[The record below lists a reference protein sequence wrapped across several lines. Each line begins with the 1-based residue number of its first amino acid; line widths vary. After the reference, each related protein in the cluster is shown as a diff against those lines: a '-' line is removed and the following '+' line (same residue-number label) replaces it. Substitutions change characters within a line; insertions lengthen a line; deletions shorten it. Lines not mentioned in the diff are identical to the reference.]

1 MCGRIALYS
10 DPDQLARIFDAVAAA
25 SRNPSGLPSYNIG
38 PSRSVLGLVVASA
51 ATGGPGGLAAPPGPG
66 ATVAT
71 AGVDAVGSGAA
82 PRRVI
87 EQFRWGLVPSWARD
101 PSIGNRL
108 FNARGETVAKKPSF
122 RSAFAA
128 RRTAVLADGFYEW
141 AAVPGGRKQAYFL
154 RRADGMPLALAG
166 LWEHWSPAGGTGE
179 PIVSCTIVTTAAG
192 ADLQGIHDRMPVV
205 LEEPDVDRWLDTTAP
220 DPGSGAALL
229 RAAPAGTLLRIP
241 VGPAVGQVSN
251 DGPQLIEPVAAS

>member
-10 DPDQLARIFDAVAAA
+10 DPDRLARIFDAVVAAGLD
-25 SRNPSGLPSYNIG
+25 PPGLPSYNIG
-38 PSRSVLGLVVASA
+38 PSRSVLGLVATSA
-51 ATGGPGGLAAPPGPG
+51 ATGRPGVLSPPPDPG
-66 ATVAT
+66 ATAART
-71 AGVDAVGSGAA
+71 GTVGTGAA

-108 FNARGETVAKKPSF
+108 FNARGETVAEKPSF

-141 AAVPGGRKQAYFL
+141 AAVPGERKQAYFL

-166 LWEHWSPAGGTGE
+166 LWEHWSPPGGAGD

-192 ADLQGIHDRMPVV
+192 DDLRGIHDRMPVV
-205 LEEPDVDRWLDTTAP
+205 LEEPDVDRWLDPAAS

-229 RAAPAGTLLRIP
+229 RSAPAGTLLRVR
-241 VGPAVGQVSN
+241 VGPAVGQVRN
-251 DGPQLIEPVAAS
+251 DGPQLIEPVADP